1 MLFILSGQIQ
11 TGKTRWLEAL
21 IEDVA
26 AAGIESYG
34 VIAPGIWREL
44 PCDSPEEPKREKLGI
59 NNVLLPSR
67 KRILFARR
75 ADLAQADGTLE
86 HDSQSGKMGLAWSID
101 DDAIRC
107 VNEHFA
113 QIKKLSDSPEAK
125 PGLLVVDE
133 LGRLELKA
141 GQGLVTALEL
151 LESGPSA
158 LAQHAIIVVRE
169 DLLPLIE
176 GRFKRWGE
184 KRVISPT
191 PDAANEIQ
199 TLFATRV

>member
-1 MLFILSGQIQ
+1 MLYVLSGQIQ
-11 TGKTRWLEAL
+11 IGKTRWLEAL
-21 IEDVA
+21 IAELS
-26 AAGIESYG
+26 AAGIKSYG
-34 VIAPGIWREL
+34 VVAPGIWREL
-44 PCDSPEEPKREKLGI
+44 PRSSSEEPEREKLGI
-59 NNVLLPSR
+59 NNLLLPNNKLIS
-67 KRILFARR
+67 FARR
-75 ADLAQADGTLE
+75 TDLALAEGTLKRN
-86 HDSQSGKMGLAWSID
+86 SQSGKMRLGWSID

-113 QIKKLSDSPEAK
+113 QIKKLSESLEAE

-151 LESGPSA
+151 LESGPST
-158 LAQHAIIVVRE
+158 LTQHAIIVVRE

-191 PDAANEIQ
+191 PDVANEIK
-199 TLFATRV
+199 TLLTTRT